1 MLHFVGFRNDN
12 DYQAAVRVWGRP
24 DFIHL
29 THDHRMYGDV
39 DRDNDT
45 VVFSHRADPD
55 RVSQFTDQDH
65 MRHQKKRA
73 FLYYWINL
81 YGVGL
86 NPISANHYKGLA
98 GAGRF
103 A

>member
-12 DYQAAVRVWGRP
+12 DYLAAVRVWGRP

-39 DRDNDT
+39 DVDNDT

-65 MRHQKKRA
+65 MRHQKKKGFSGP
-73 FLYYWINL
+73 FLVDFFIERDYNIL
-81 YGVGL
+81 
-86 NPISANHYKGLA
+86 
-98 GAGRF
+98 
-103 A
+103 